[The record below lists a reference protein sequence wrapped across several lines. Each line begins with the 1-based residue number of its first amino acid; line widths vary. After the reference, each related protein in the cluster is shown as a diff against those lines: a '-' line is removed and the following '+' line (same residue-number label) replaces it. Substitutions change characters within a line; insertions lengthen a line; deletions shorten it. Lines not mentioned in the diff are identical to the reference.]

1 MIIVAI
7 LQRQDPCHRPPRFN
21 HDSEQDYQ
29 VDGIILDSPFHS
41 MKYALTSTTLGR
53 ALNYVFNLE
62 QFMEDIHLVFDTPK
76 VQQSRS
82 QQSQNVSPQHLAS
95 VPEVPVRVFHAVVD
109 QVGRLMENY
118 DDSIF
123 IVGPH
128 AFQLFLMYMIK

>member
-1 MIIVAI
+1 MIIIVITAARS
-7 LQRQDPCHRPPRFN
+7 LPRFN

-41 MKYALTSTTLGR
+41 MKYALTSTTVGR

-109 QVGRLMENY
+109 QVGRFTENY
-118 DDSIF
+118 DDIYS
-123 IVGPH
+123 
-128 AFQLFLMYMIK
+128 L